1 MSYYFTRLISKGMV
15 AILFAWC
22 SLSTVFAAEA
32 SNNALHFDIA
42 VVQGAERYLDL
53 LEYPAY
59 LVVALENN
67 GIKLSNMGS
76 VSLVDEHTVQFKSA
90 MLQYVRKSGSV
101 YIYKSS
107 LEWNLP
113 LKHLEFDVPVEIDM
127 GSVAK
132 GTAHVSV
139 LLPLANLFPNALV
152 DRIRMKIQM
161 LSGEEVQKRML
172 GYFDDLSGKTD
183 HASGLQSLFSKI
195 LLAKIQLQSSSAPVD
210 AGGVNVPNEPGD
222 AESLSDQAYLL
233 ATLAIWLIIGPAS
246 IALFIIWRAR
256 KSRNGAM

>member
-1 MSYYFTRLISKGMV
+1 MSYYFIRLISRGMV

-32 SNNALHFDIA
+32 SSNALQFDIA
-42 VVQGAERYLDL
+42 VVQGAERYLEL

-59 LVVALENN
+59 LAVALENN
-67 GIKLSNMGS
+67 GIKPSNMGS
-76 VSLVDEHTVQFKSA
+76 ISLVDEHTVQLKSA
-90 MLQYVRKSGSV
+90 MLQYVGKSGSV
-101 YIYKSS
+101 YTYKSS
-107 LEWNLP
+107 LEWDIP
-113 LKHLEFDVPVEIDM
+113 FKHLKFDVPVEVDM

-132 GTAHVSV
+132 GAAHVSV

-161 LSGEEVQKRML
+161 LSGEDVQKRML

-183 HASGLQSLFSKI
+183 HAPGLQGLFSKI
-195 LLAKIQLQSSSAPVD
+195 LLAKIQLQSCSAPIGPVE
-210 AGGVNVPNEPGD
+210 VIVPKEPGD
-222 AESLSDQAYLL
+222 AEPLSDQAYLL

-246 IALFIIWRAR
+246 IALFIIWRNR
-256 KSRNGAM
+256 KSRNETI